1 MDQRTAN
8 SKEGV
13 VMSLTTVAFIMGFVV
28 GLAAG
33 VGMVGVYFG
42 VMIQRISKGCQ
53 MPDIEDVNP

>member
-1 MDQRTAN
+1 
-8 SKEGV
+8 
-13 VMSLTTVAFIMGFVV
+13 MSLTTVAFIMGFVV

-42 VMIQRISKGCQ
+42 VMIERISKGCQ